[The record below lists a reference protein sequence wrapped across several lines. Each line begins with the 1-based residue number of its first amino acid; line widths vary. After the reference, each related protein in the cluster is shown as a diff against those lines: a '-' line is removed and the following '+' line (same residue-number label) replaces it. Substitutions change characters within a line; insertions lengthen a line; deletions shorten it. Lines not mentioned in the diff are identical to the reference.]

1 MSRKNILSA
10 LMIAG
15 VLTGGVGLASHAN
28 VNKQTSTN
36 KVSNVRLMTNR
47 VSSFGCVK
55 NGNGNLVVTNANGK
69 TVGYVTVGQ
78 MLRLGSSNGGTT
90 KVTVEETGVTG
101 YISNSNIDY
110 IKSGVNDSL
119 TRMNRRGMVINV
131 STDVHIRANAT
142 MDSSVLAEMTNN
154 TNLTI
159 TGKQGDWYRVSVN
172 GIKGFVFGAYIGEG
186 NSISGGT
193 VTIPEGVHY
202 GSSSKGNRVV
212 VNSQIINQANNG
224 TSSNISNNVPVV
236 NNNNTPVVVNNNNG
250 SHITNNE
257 NHTAVVNNNN
267 NKNNTIVNNNN
278 DNHITPVVNN
288 NNTNH
293 TTPVVNNNNNENN
306 YHNVAQNNNNDNH
319 KVVQNNNNDKHEVPV
334 SHTNNDNHTTPVVR
348 NNNNN
353 DNHKSVDNNG
363 NHKTDQ
369 NNNKKVPSVKEMFNA
384 YVANCNKV
392 FLNESPDN
400 NSKHLETLSEGAKVE
415 VIGSQGNWLK
425 VKSGNL
431 VGYIYKTYLSTTK
444 PESVKNNKHEDIH
457 TTPHS
462 QKKTVVKHDDNT
474 TPNKQEQHHD
484 NKQEP
489 AKPNNEQP
497 NKQQHHD
504 NNNKPNNEQHH
515 DNVTPHKEQHHEQ
528 PNNEQHHDNITPH
541 HEQQHDNNTTPNKQ
555 EEHHE
560 QSNNGQPKKEQPV
573 IHQEHHD
580 NNQPVNHDNDNNN
593 KHEQPN
599 NNQPVNHD
607 DNNNHNQPVV
617 PNNNQPINHEHQNNP
632 SRPQQQTG
640 PVYNAEE
647 SAQALQEINEWRSM
661 FNQGS
666 ITMGG
671 AAQQYA
677 EQSAKQQILNNDFS
691 DNTTGDW
698 MSDTAWSSTTG
709 EEGLQLAMSGFK
721 ESSAHFNNVVY
732 NIDKGAQVGIAVYTY
747 NGGTYIKVI
756 TNSNDWNNSN
766 QMTNKNNSI
775 PGLGI

>member
-78 MLRLGSSNGGTT
+78 MLRLGSSNGSTT

-101 YISNSNIDY
+101 YINNSNIDY

-224 TSSNISNNVPVV
+224 ISSNISNNVPVA
-236 NNNNTPVVVNNNNG
+236 VNNNNG

-257 NHTAVVNNNN
+257 NHTSTVNKNNTVVNNNN
-267 NKNNTIVNNNN
+267 NNNDEHTAPVVNN
-278 DNHITPVVNN
+278 NN

-306 YHNVAQNNNNDNH
+306 NHNIVNHNENNNHKVIQNNNNDNHNVAQNNNNDNH
-319 KVVQNNNNDKHEVPV
+319 KVVQNNNND
-334 SHTNNDNHTTPVVR
+334 NHKTAQ

-363 NHKTDQ
+363 NHKTNQ

-392 FLNESPDN
+392 FLNESPAN
-400 NSKHLETLSEGAKVE
+400 NSKHLETLSEGTKVE

-425 VKSGNL
+425 VKSGDL

-444 PESVKNNKHEDIH
+444 PESVKNNKPEDIH

-528 PNNEQHHDNITPH
+528 PNNEQHHDNVTPH

-573 IHQEHHD
+573 IHQEHND
-580 NNQPVNHDNDNNN
+580 NNQPVNHNNDDNN

-599 NNQPVNHD
+599 KNQPVNHD

-640 PVYNAEE
+640 VSDAELE
-647 SAQALQEINEWRSM
+647 QQALQQINEWRSM
-661 FNQGS
+661 FNEKPLYICPEG
-666 ITMGG
+666 
-671 AAQQYA
+671 QQAA
-677 EQSAKQQILNNDFS
+677 EQLLKHDLE
-691 DNTTGDW
+691 TGNRLDQFIGNYG
-698 MSDTAWSSTTG
+698 SDTAWSGASG
-709 EEGLQLAMSGFK
+709 EEGFKIAMSCFK
-721 ESSAHFNNVVY
+721 ESRPHFENLTNQINKNY
-732 NIDKGAQVGIAVYTY
+732 GVGIAVSQA
-747 NGGTYIKVI
+747 NGQTLII
-756 TNSNDWNNSN
+756 IMSNDN
-766 QMTNKNNSI
+766 QNAPNNNSI